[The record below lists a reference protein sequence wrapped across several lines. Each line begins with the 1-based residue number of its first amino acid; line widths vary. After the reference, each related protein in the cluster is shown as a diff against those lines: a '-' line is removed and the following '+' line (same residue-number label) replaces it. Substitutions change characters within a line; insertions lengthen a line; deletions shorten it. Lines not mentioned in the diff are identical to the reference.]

1 LQAKPPEQRK
11 IVADDGHEEL
21 GDQILFV
28 LGTDLERTRLGCV
41 PDHVQHQP
49 QETIDESFPGL
60 RFAAQALL
68 QQLSVYLKE
77 RHVRLP
83 SHQNVVCRV
92 GR

>member
-1 LQAKPPEQRK
+1 MQ
-11 IVADDGHEEL
+11 D
-21 GDQILFV
+21 
-28 LGTDLERTRLGCV
+28 
-41 PDHVQHQP
+41 QP
-49 QETIDESFPGL
+49 QETIDEGFPGV

-83 SHQNVVCRV
+83 SHRNVVRGV